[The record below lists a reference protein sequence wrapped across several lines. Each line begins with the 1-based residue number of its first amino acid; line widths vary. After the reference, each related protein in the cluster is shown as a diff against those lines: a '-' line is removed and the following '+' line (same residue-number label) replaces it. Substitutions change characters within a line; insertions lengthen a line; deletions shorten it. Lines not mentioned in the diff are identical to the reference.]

1 MNALKPDLMTAAERL
16 DEVGEIL
23 AAGLQRVH
31 ARQSSAQ
38 SADFGDSSLDCAG
51 QQRGHAKALNGGG
64 VA

>member
-16 DEVGEIL
+16 DEVADIL

-38 SADFGDSSLDCAG
+38 SADFGENSLHLSPR
-51 QQRGHAKALNGGG
+51 QSGHAETLSDGGSG
-64 VA
+64 